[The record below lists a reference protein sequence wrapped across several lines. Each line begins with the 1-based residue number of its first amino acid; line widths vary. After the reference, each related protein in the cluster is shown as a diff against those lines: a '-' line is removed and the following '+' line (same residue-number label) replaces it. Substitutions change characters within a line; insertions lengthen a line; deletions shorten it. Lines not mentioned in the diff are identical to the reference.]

1 MHARAATVP
10 VLLLL
15 ERFAGRRREEG
26 RRGSQLPNDP
36 RYTDEAT
43 ARSNR
48 AAPTESAVPRQRST
62 LADESWGAVGGSSL
76 ARNSAAESVSQAGS
90 GVIEA
95 VVRLADSAIACAATM
110 PPMDKA
116 NEGGD
121 EGYANYFSAA
131 QEDSEL

>member
-48 AAPTESAVPRQRST
+48 AAPADSMPRQRST

-110 PPMDKA
+110 PLIDKA

-121 EGYANYFSAA
+121 EGYADYFSAA